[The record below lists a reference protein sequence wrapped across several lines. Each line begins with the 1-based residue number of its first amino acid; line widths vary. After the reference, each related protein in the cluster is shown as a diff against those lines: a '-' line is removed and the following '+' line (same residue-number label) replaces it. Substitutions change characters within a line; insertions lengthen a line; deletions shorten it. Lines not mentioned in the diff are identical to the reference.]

1 MFSSAF
7 CNFFRD
13 LLQIFRLIIFVNNS
27 ELKLK
32 MKKIKRILLPEG
44 DTPSKPQRKK
54 VAASPKSTCKRSLL
68 YNQSKKSSPVGYK
81 VSNM

>member
-7 CNFFRD
+7 CNSFRD
-13 LLQIFRLIIFVNNS
+13 LLQIFRLIIFVNS
-27 ELKLK
+27 ELE
-32 MKKIKRILLPEG
+32 MNKRSLLPEW